1 MVIRQNDMA
10 NEDNDNLDFY
20 FRGGYIDSDAQ
31 YCEKHFTE
39 KYVGDYSYE
48 PLLNLLTKELYQVN
62 PFRVLSL
69 PINASMKQIGRKK
82 KSLGLRVKLET
93 TPAQIRAGLLPL
105 EPAPDR
111 DLINKSIEQLR
122 NPHSRLI
129 YGLFW
134 FWPLNRSKN
143 EGVNLLYEK
152 KLKNALKYWHKKES
166 LDSSGCIS
174 KHNMAIVYHLTAIDI
189 EHDII
194 KDVATEKEIETCNS
208 LWKST
213 YTRWVDL
220 INSDFFEDCL
230 SEHLKNIDGI
240 RLTSDVVRK
249 ICQTLPRALLSI
261 NAELAVNA
269 CVRNDFIEFKRHFD
283 IMNSS
288 GFNDKV
294 VQQALR
300 DAMFERH

>member
-1 MVIRQNDMA
+1 MA
-10 NEDNDNLDFY
+10 DENNKILDFY
-20 FRGGYIDSDAQ
+20 FRVGGIGRDAQ
-31 YCEKHFTE
+31 YHEEHYTE

-48 PLLNLLTKELYQVN
+48 PLLNLVTKELYQVN

-69 PINASMKQIGRKK
+69 PINASMKQISRKK
-82 KSLGLRVKLET
+82 KSLGLRIELEA
-93 TPAQIRAGLLPL
+93 TPNQIRVGLLPL

-122 NPHSRLI
+122 NPHSRSI

-134 FWPLNRSKN
+134 LWPMNLSKN

-152 KLKNALKYWHKKES
+152 KLRNALEYWRKKEYF
-166 LDSSGCIS
+166 DNSGCIS
-174 KHNMAIVYHLTAIDI
+174 KHNLAIVFHLTAIDI

-194 KDVATEKEIETCNS
+194 EGVATEKEIETCNS

-213 YTRWVDL
+213 YARWVDL
-220 INSDFFEDCL
+220 INSDIFEDCFSKQL
-230 SEHLKNIDGI
+230 RSIDGI
-240 RLTSDVVRK
+240 RLPSDVLRK

-269 CVRNDFIEFKRHFD
+269 CFRNDFVEFKRHFD

-288 GFNDKV
+288 GFTGKV
-294 VQQALR
+294 VQQAQR
-300 DAMFERH
+300 DAMFGRH